1 MIRLVPETK
10 TSDWNACEPFLLLT
24 CKHRSYVVCWETGQR
39 EGNIRTEA
47 ITFTWFCKTE
57 MSSHWKHH
65 RSAGG
70 RWAGELACCDACLL
84 GKCIT
89 SALVVPEVEI
99 LQQLSDKILLR
110 IVNLLPRQIYYVLA
124 DFTHKSNRWR
134 VIFMLCTFK
143 RLILGT

>member
-10 TSDWNACEPFLLLT
+10 TSDWNAREPFLLLT
-24 CKHRSYVVCWETGQR
+24 CKHRSLCDLLR
-39 EGNIRTEA
+39 ERAEGRKYTYRGDNIYLVLQNRNVLTLKA
-47 ITFTWFCKTE
+47 SQIC
-57 MSSHWKHH
+57 
-65 RSAGG
+65 GG
-70 RWAGELACCDACLL
+70 RWAGELDCCDVCIL

-99 LQQLSDKILLR
+99 LQQLSDKILLH